1 MSKIPNFSKIEL
13 DQNSGINNEEIEKL
27 ASINSDQDHVQPWET
42 AEKISI
48 NNCYTHKDLESLDG
62 WPEKVK
68 LMQKYQSRTA
78 TPIKI

>member
-48 NNCYTHKDLESLDG
+48 NNCYTHKD
-62 WPEKVK
+62 
-68 LMQKYQSRTA
+68 
-78 TPIKI
+78 I